1 MNINVQQFPL
11 NLRPTGPSYAFET
24 RVIGASFERV
34 VSTVGAI
41 APQFNLVC
49 APPAEGVPGL
59 DGADFVAHARQTRA
73 DGRCVTVVLLVRR
86 SSNGAALTFGSYSH
100 DPPQPSLAPA
110 PVSPARFVYAIN
122 ACLVVLS
129 IAWGSR
135 VSVGWWLLIIVA
147 CVVGFVVL
155 TLPTLPL
162 APEVEPYNPLLAVLD
177 ANSDERR
184 FARALLAALEERLSR

>member
-1 MNINVQQFPL
+1 MNINVQQFHL
-11 NLRPTGPSYAFET
+11 NHRPTGPSYAFET

-41 APQFNLVC
+41 APRFALVC

-59 DGADFVAHARQTRA
+59 DGADFVAHALQTRA

-86 SSNGAALTFGSYSH
+86 HSNGAALTFGSYSH
-100 DPPQPSLAPA
+100 DPPQPASAPV

-135 VSVGWWLLIIVA
+135 VSVGWWLLIVVA
-147 CVVGFVVL
+147 CVVSFVVF
-155 TLPTLPL
+155 TLPVLP
-162 APEVEPYNPLLAVLD
+162 AVPAVEPYNPLLAVLD
-177 ANSDERR
+177 ENSDERR